1 MQGQSSES
9 HSEWAPISS
18 SLREEYDSLVENLR
32 NHGTDNVIS
41 WETFIRDISPLVG
54 HEIPTEYRHYDVRV
68 SKDGEV
74 IETYKEIRRVTN
86 LSQGG

>member
-1 MQGQSSES
+1 MQCQPSES
-9 HSEWAPISS
+9 HSEWAPFSS

-32 NHGTDNVIS
+32 SRGLDNVIS
-41 WETFIRDISPLVG
+41 WENFLRDFTPLVG

-68 SKDGEV
+68 SEDGEV
-74 IETYKEIRRVTN
+74 IELYKGTRRVTN